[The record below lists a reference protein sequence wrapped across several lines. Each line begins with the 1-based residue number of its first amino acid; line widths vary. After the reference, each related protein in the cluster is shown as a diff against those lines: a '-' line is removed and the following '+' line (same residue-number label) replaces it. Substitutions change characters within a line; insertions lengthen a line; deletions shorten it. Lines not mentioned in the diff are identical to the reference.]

1 VRLVTCLALVAA
13 MLPGCGNSEQDA
25 DDSLRDTFRA
35 GVAAMRTTRGVT
47 LERKL
52 KATLAALRRDQA
64 STAAGRRGRA
74 LAIQG
79 FTWALRSVEADLE
92 FQFEDSGRLAEATRD
107 ARRAATA
114 RQKAEP
120 LLRAAGRELDV
131 EVGRLDRL

>member
-1 VRLVTCLALVAA
+1 VRLVTCLALAA
-13 MLPGCGNSEQDA
+13 ALLAGCGNSGQDA

-35 GVAAMRTTRGVT
+35 GVAAMRTNRGVT

-52 KATLAALRRDQA
+52 KATLAALRGDQA
-64 STAAGRRGRA
+64 STAEGRRGQA

-79 FTWALRSVEADLE
+79 FTWALRSVRAELE

-107 ARRAATA
+107 ARRADAS
-114 RQKAEP
+114 RRKAEP
-120 LLRAAGRELDV
+120 LLRGAGRELDV

>member
-1 VRLVTCLALVAA
+1 MLV
-13 MLPGCGNSEQDA
+13 GCGSSEQDA

-35 GVAAMRTTRGVT
+35 GVAAMRTNRGVT

-52 KATLAALRRDQA
+52 KAMLAALRRDQA
-64 STAAGRRGRA
+64 STLEGRRGRA

-79 FTWALRSVEADLE
+79 FTWALRSVEAELE

-114 RQKAEP
+114 RRNSER
-120 LLRAAGRELDV
+120 LLREAGREFDV